1 MAKATTLI
9 GGELVKDNHDQWYS
23 VGKSTGRTAYLHKAT
38 VELDDATSEIVKYE
52 VEEDKGE
59 KFVNGI
65 KWQDRSTYIVTEFAN
80 VEQYAAT
87 IKRNKEAYA
96 AWKAEQRAKAEQQ
109 EAEAIERGA
118 QFWED
123 ERNCMD
129 IVHRSDDGT
138 FQVVMRWHA
147 PSRYGVEGTWFINA
161 NIGKVRSFG
170 STYAAN
176 ERSVQITAM
185 HTDDSGLGNN
195 FSTSAYMVGHSLEAL
210 ADAIMQAVAR

>member
-1 MAKATTLI
+1 MAKEMTLNS
-9 GGELVKDNHDQWYS
+9 GELVKDNHDQFYV

-52 VEEDKGE
+52 VEDGKGE

-65 KWQDRSTYIVTEFAN
+65 EWENRRTYIVVGFAN
-80 VEQYAAT
+80 AEQYAAT
-87 IKRNKEAYA
+87 IKLNKEAYA
-96 AWKAEQRAKAEQQ
+96 AWKAEQQAQAEQQ

-123 ERNCMD
+123 GRNSMD
-129 IVHRSDDGT
+129 IVHRRDDGS

-147 PSRYGVEGTWFINA
+147 PTRYGVEGNWFINA
-161 NIGKVRSFG
+161 NVGKVRSFG
-170 STYAAN
+170 SIYAAN
-176 ERSVQITAM
+176 ERSVSITAM

-210 ADAIMQAVAR
+210 ADAVMQAVGR